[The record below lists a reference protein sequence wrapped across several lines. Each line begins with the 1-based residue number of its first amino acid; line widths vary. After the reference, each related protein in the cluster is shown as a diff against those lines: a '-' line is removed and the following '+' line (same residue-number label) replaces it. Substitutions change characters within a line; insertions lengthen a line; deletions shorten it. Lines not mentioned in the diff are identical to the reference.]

1 YIIDLNATQ
10 AAIRAG
16 YSEKTAYSHG
26 QRLVKNVEIEK
37 LIEEAQKDRI
47 ERLNVDAEYV
57 LHRLV
62 QIDQMDVLDIMNSDL
77 SLKP

>member
-1 YIIDLNATQ
+1 
-10 AAIRAG
+10 
-16 YSEKTAYSHG
+16 TAYSHG
-26 QRLVKNVEIEK
+26 QRLLKNVEIEK

-77 SLKP
+77 SLKPVNEWPPVWRQYISGLD